1 MNSAAPRVLV
11 LAKKSAMQVHR
22 EGRDIGRHERVEEL
36 LKAHDLTVQRMRG
49 AHEQHERTLDEVQHA
64 LAALGCEVTLVMAA
78 ELDEFRVVDPRGHDL
93 VVTVGGDGTLL
104 AASHGIGDTRIL
116 AINSAPDF
124 SVGFFCAAR
133 MGGVKRALSDGIGG
147 KLPVATLTRMA
158 VTKNDVLLTRR
169 VLNETLVCSAS
180 PAATTRY
187 LLEHDGSVE
196 EQKSSGIW
204 VGPAAGSTAAQR
216 SAGGLVLP
224 LTSQRIQ
231 FVVREPYTPAGKR
244 LKFPRGL
251 VEPGAELVVRAKMSE
266 GRVFVDGPH
275 EVYSITIGDVLRFA
289 QSDEPLHLLGVLHRH
304 GWKAQ
309 VDLRKNGR
317 PAGAGKPPKKKSAT
331 RTRRRGS

>member
-1 MNSAAPRVLV
+1 VNSAAPRILV
-11 LAKKSAMQVHR
+11 LAKKSAMQVHM
-22 EGRDIGRHERVEEL
+22 EGRDIGRHHRVEEL
-36 LKAHDLTVQRMRG
+36 LKAHDMTVQRMRG

-78 ELDEFRVVDPRGHDL
+78 ELDEFRVVDPRGHDF

-133 MGGVKRALSDGIGG
+133 MGGVKRALTDAIEG
-147 KLPVATLTRMA
+147 KLPVATLTRMS

-187 LLEHDGSVE
+187 LLEHQTTVE

-204 VGPAAGSTAAQR
+204 IGPASGSTAAQR

-244 LKFPRGL
+244 LKCPRGL
-251 VEPGAELVVRAKMSE
+251 VEPGDELVVRAKMSE

-309 VDLRKNGR
+309 VGLRKNGKN
-317 PAGAGKPPKKKSAT
+317 GKPVRKPARKK
-331 RTRRRGS
+331 RR